1 MSNRIRHR
9 NHFWQEFEQSQ
20 IVVIDPS
27 PYLLFWIGAGWN
39 RDRFDVHMSF
49 KLIRA
54 PEIKRHEMWSMCSI
68 AIFVCDNRKP
78 VECRQSSVYT
88 RPFAVW
94 LSCSVRCRETRAC
107 IEHSHVTMK
116 HAWLKIDTI
125 IEAKWFRCFQ
135 FKRSELGMTLFQFE
149 ANLQSK
155 IHRNGVISWCI
166 VCLHIIYN
174 WTGLFPSAKLFLRL
188 ELLSLSI

>member
-39 RDRFDVHMSF
+39 RDRFGVHMSF

-68 AIFVCDNRKP
+68 VIFVCDNRKP

-94 LSCSVRCRETRAC
+94 LSCSVRCRNTCMYWTFTCDDETRLIKNRHHNRGKVIPMFSVQAF
-107 IEHSHVTMK
+107 IAWHDIVSIWSQFASEHTQE
-116 HAWLKIDTI
+116 W
-125 IEAKWFRCFQ
+125 R
-135 FKRSELGMTLFQFE
+135 
-149 ANLQSK
+149 NLLMHSMFTYY
-155 IHRNGVISWCI
+155 I
-166 VCLHIIYN
+166 
-174 WTGLFPSAKLFLRL
+174 
-188 ELLSLSI
+188 